1 MNVGKRIFRG
11 LFGRRKPHSP
21 APPPLDVEQIVDVA
35 KAQDRDDILHEVLTE
50 QTEIAGAMRPDFR
63 RARHAFAGARA
74 YLLDLQRSHFP
85 LATALHSATS
95 LDPQAIRL
103 EAAAMVERMRRAG
116 ELDIG
121 NRTKV
126 MLAEQIA
133 TFVCVAFYAGWL
145 YNSTFTDEWLLAHE
159 QMLND
164 RLPPPPEPTPP
175 INPPEN

>member
-1 MNVGKRIFRG
+1 MNFQRLGR
-11 LFGRRKPHSP
+11 LFGRRQPPS
-21 APPPLDVEQIVDVA
+21 PPPPQLDAEQIVDVA
-35 KAQDRDDILHEVLTE
+35 RAEDRDDILHGVLTE

-74 YLLDLQRSHFP
+74 YLLDLQKSHFP

-95 LDPQAIRL
+95 LDPHAIRL
-103 EAAAMVERMRRAG
+103 EAAAMVERMIAAG
-116 ELDIG
+116 ELPIG

-145 YNSTFTDEWLLAHE
+145 HNTTFTDEWLRTHE
-159 QMLND
+159 ELLND
-164 RLPPPPEPTPP
+164 RLPPPPDPTPP